1 MEIRDVGSSKGE
13 LGSGESVGE
22 VVAVD
27 EGDLAIDDVD
37 VGRDG
42 SGLQDQLVGEGN
54 FVVPN

>member
-13 LGSGESVGE
+13 LGSRESVGE

-37 VGRDG
+37 VGRDC

>member
-1 MEIRDVGSSKGE
+1 MKIRDVGGSKRE
-13 LGSGESVGE
+13 FGSRESIGE

-37 VGRDG
+37 VGSNC